1 MSSASKS
8 QLDTE
13 TLDEDVV
20 AEYLQAH
27 PDFFERHDVLLS
39 TMKIPHR
46 TGAAVSLVERQ
57 VATLRQKNLQL
68 ERKLRDLVEVA
79 HSNDALSDKV
89 HDLATQLLAAGS
101 RAHAVKVAEEL
112 LRSSFSVDNAV
123 LVLFETDTVGEFEG
137 GGRFLRLVERN
148 AKGMGPFRTFLESGS
163 ARCGMIRDSQREFLF
178 GPDADEIGSAALIP
192 LGERAATGF
201 LAIGSRDVNYFH
213 PGKSMDFMNR
223 LGDLLGCALTI
234 R

>member
-8 QLDTE
+8 QADTD
-13 TLDEDVV
+13 TLDEDIV

-39 TMKIPHR
+39 SMKIPHR
-46 TGAAVSLVERQ
+46 TGGAVSLVERQ

-101 RAHAVKVAEEL
+101 RAQAVKISEQL
-112 LRSSFSVDNAV
+112 LRSSFSVDTAV
-123 LVLFETDTVGEFEG
+123 LVLFETDTVGEFER
-137 GGRFLRLVERN
+137 GGRFLRLIERN
-148 AKGMGPFRTFLESGS
+148 DRAMGPFRTFLESGA
-163 ARCGMIRDSQREFLF
+163 ARCGTIRDSQREFLF

-201 LAIGSRDVNYFH
+201 LAIGSRDINYFH